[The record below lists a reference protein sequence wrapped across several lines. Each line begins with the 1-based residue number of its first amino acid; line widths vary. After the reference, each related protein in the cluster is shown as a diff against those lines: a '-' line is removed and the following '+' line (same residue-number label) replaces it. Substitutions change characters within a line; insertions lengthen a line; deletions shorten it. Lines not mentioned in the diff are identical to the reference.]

1 MLIRFSTYGPG
12 RERPEATAVLLNRGG
27 TNMSDVPVTV
37 STVAGTTHE
46 IMLTLAAIPA
56 GEYLV
61 EVTAKGTNGEAKQL
75 IPLRVT
81 S

>member
-1 MLIRFSTYGPG
+1 MPG
-12 RERPEATAVLLNRGG
+12 ATAVLLNRAGAK
-27 TNMSDVPVTV
+27 MSDLPVTP
-37 STVAGTTHE
+37 STIPGTTHE
-46 IMLTLAAIPA
+46 ITLGLSTVPA

-61 EVTAKGTNGEAKQL
+61 EITAKSAAGETKAL

>member
-1 MLIRFSTYGPG
+1 M
-12 RERPEATAVLLNRGG
+12 LLNRGG
-27 TNMSDVPVTV
+27 TKMSDVPVTE
-37 STVAGTTHE
+37 STIAGTSHE
-46 IMLTLAAIPA
+46 INLGLASIPA

-61 EVTAKGTNGEAKQL
+61 EITIKGAGGEAKEL

>member
-1 MLIRFSTYGPG
+1 VLIRFSAYGPG
-12 RERPEATAVLLNRGG
+12 TEKPEATAVLLNRGG
-27 TNMSDVPVTV
+27 SKMSDVPVV
-37 STVAGTTHE
+37 ASTVAGTTHE
-46 IMLTLAAIPA
+46 ITLTLSSFPA

-61 EVTAKGTNGEAKQL
+61 EVTAKSETGETKQL